1 MKNEDLRKTPRGKSY
16 HMWYTF
22 LLLTEILYM
31 VDTVRNDGLMKKP
44 EESLPKAERQ
54 MSKKVR
60 EGSFLQV
67 VGKILETLQ
76 EKLVSI
82 RGSSLPSYVRTICKE
97 DAVAARKQNNCL

>member
-1 MKNEDLRKTPRGKSY
+1 
-16 HMWYTF
+16 MWYTF

-82 RGSSLPSYVRTICKE
+82 ICEPHIVRTICEE
-97 DAVAARKQNNCL
+97 DAVTARKQNNCH